1 MRPEEVELRTYEI
14 LLILPPDADDAV
26 VGIVT
31 DRITRVLGE
40 RGGEVVKADRWGKR
54 RLAYEIG
61 RQSEG
66 SYLIVECRAD
76 PAAMKELDRVLVLAD
91 EVLRFKVVARA
102 A

>member
-1 MRPEEVELRTYEI
+1 MELRTYEI